1 RYRALPQHQRF
12 GAFYL
17 GNAPFIRDIVRA
29 ELAKD
34 GIPEF
39 DYQIVNLDE
48 LEAFLP
54 SIRRNGFADSLLTKM
69 QQTEPRWSAPAFS
82 PFGRFLLDSMHPR
95 PNRELP
101 HFLKDAWKQF
111 V

>member
-1 RYRALPQHQRF
+1 M
-12 GAFYL
+12 
-17 GNAPFIRDIVRA
+17 
-29 ELAKD
+29 AKD

-54 SIRRNGFADSLLTKM
+54 SIRRNGFADLLLTKM

-82 PFGRFLLDSMHPR
+82 PFGSFLLDSIHPR

-101 HFLKDAWKQF
+101 QFLKDAWKQF
-111 V
+111 FLWYRDQFPSLRAMPEAEFIARFESDH